1 MDIPYVCDS
10 GQTGPAQTFQNLLW
24 MTMFG
29 NSVAYPGK
37 CTHSVSLSLYAQA
50 APMSSHSISWFRMG
64 AGIPH
69 GPVQFGIP
77 LSGSSWE
84 EVKLIRGLHAS

>member
-29 NSVAYPGK
+29 KSVAYPGK

-50 APMSSHSISWFRMG
+50 FP
-64 AGIPH
+64 
-69 GPVQFGIP
+69 
-77 LSGSSWE
+77 
-84 EVKLIRGLHAS
+84 